1 MTDLTLGVEEELQL
15 VDRRSG
21 KLCGVA
27 REVIEKA
34 DGDRDGALE
43 DVGGVEPEMQ
53 LSQLEIVTPI
63 CDSLGEV
70 RSQLVRLRGVASE
83 AAAESGCRL
92 VSAGT
97 NPGSRWADQQ
107 VTPGEPYEQIHEV
120 YAQLGREQIV
130 FGCHVH
136 VAIDDPELRIQAMNH
151 LRPWL
156 PTLLALSASS
166 PFWEGEDT
174 GYASYR
180 YLVFN
185 RWPTF
190 LTPGT
195 FEDWA
200 AYQAHV
206 DLLVETGTIDA
217 PGRVYWTVR
226 PSATFDTLEFRVCD
240 ACTTVDE
247 AVLVTGLIRALV
259 ATSLDRAR
267 RRVPVPD
274 VRQELVRAAEWR
286 AARWGL
292 SGELV
297 DLAGGRSAPAV
308 EVVGGLLDHLRPGL
322 EETGDR
328 DEVVELL
335 DWLLSVGTSA
345 ERQRSQVPPG
355 GGAAPTAVIDHLA
368 AETALGDVPEVEA
381 AP

>member
-1 MTDLTLGVEEELQL
+1 MPRAVTDLTVGVEEELQL

-21 KLCGVA
+21 LLRGVA
-27 REVIEKA
+27 REVIERT
-34 DGDRDGALE
+34 DGIDAGPIER
-43 DVGGVEPEMQ
+43 VGGVEPEMQ
-53 LSQLEIVTPI
+53 LSQLEIVTPV
-63 CDSLGEV
+63 CDSLPEV
-70 RSQLVRLRGVASE
+70 REELVRLRGVAAD

-97 NPGSRWADQQ
+97 NPGSKWADQE
-107 VTPGEPYEQIHEV
+107 VTPGPPYEDIHEL
-120 YAQLGREQIV
+120 YAQLGREQVV

-136 VAIDDPELRIQAMNH
+136 VAVADPELRIQAMNH

-195 FEDWA
+195 FDDWA
-200 AYQAHV
+200 DFQQHL
-206 DLLVETGTIDA
+206 DELEGTGTIDG

-247 AVLVTGLIRALV
+247 AVLVTGLTRAMV
-259 ATSLDRAR
+259 ATALLAAERGED
-267 RRVPVPD
+267 PPE

-292 SGELV
+292 DGELI
-297 DLAGGRSAPAV
+297 DLEAGTSGPAA
-308 EVVGGLLDHLRPGL
+308 EVVAGLVEHIRPGL
-322 EETGDR
+322 ERTGDGP
-328 DEVVELL
+328 EVDDLL
-335 DWLLSVGTSA
+335 ARLLAVGTSA
-345 ERQRSQVPPG
+345 ARQRRVHEAR
-355 GGAAPTAVIDHLA
+355 GAQSRTAVIEHLGD
-368 AETALGDVPEVEA
+368 ETAAGLAELG
-381 AP
+381 